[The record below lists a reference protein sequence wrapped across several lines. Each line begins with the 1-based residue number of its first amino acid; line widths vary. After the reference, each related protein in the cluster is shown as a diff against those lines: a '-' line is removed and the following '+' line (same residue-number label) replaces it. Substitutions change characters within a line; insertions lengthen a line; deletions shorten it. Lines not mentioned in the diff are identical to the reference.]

1 MCRHLHQMP
10 AHLVI
15 LLRFHASSSST
26 TGAASLGIPRLPI
39 LTPLPAKERDGNL
52 VGSVVTFAFRTPSPP
67 ARACASADVWPGGW
81 PAYRTPRP
89 GRC

>member
-10 AHLVI
+10 AHLGI
-15 LLRFHASSSST
+15 LLWFHASSSST

-52 VGSVVTFAFRTPSPP
+52 VL
-67 ARACASADVWPGGW
+67 
-81 PAYRTPRP
+81 
-89 GRC
+89 